1 MSEKQDFLVEIG
13 VEELPPKSLLQLS
26 LAFEKAI
33 ADQLTS
39 ARLNFADTKSFATP
53 RRLAVLVSQLDESQ
67 PSQEKESLGPAV
79 KAAFDENGEPTQA
92 AQGFARKVGVE
103 VKDLAQVDTEK
114 GPRLAFKEVEQGAQ
128 TSTLLAPIIEHALD
142 KLPIAK
148 RMRWGSRREEFVRPV
163 HWVLVLFGRQLVDA
177 TIMGLKT
184 TSSTRGH
191 RFHANKEIGVGEP
204 ALYSSILE
212 KEGAVTADFEIRRD
226 MIRQSVI
233 SAAETTGGSAV
244 ITDDLLNEV
253 TALVEKPVALAGKF
267 DESFL
272 KVPSEALVSSMK
284 EHQKY
289 FHVVDKGDELLPAFI
304 TVANIESQ
312 DPSAVISGNERVIR
326 PRLADAAFFYETDLK
341 IPFENF
347 RERLK
352 PVVFQTKLG
361 TVFDKTERV
370 SVLASAL
377 APLVSASAEDCLRAG
392 KLCKNDLVTDMVGE
406 FADLQGLMGRYY
418 AKAAGENSDVAEAMH
433 EQYLPRFAGD
443 DLPKTAVGT
452 AVALADRLDTLTG
465 IFGIEQLPTGSKDP
479 FALRRASLGVLR
491 ILVEGKLNASLREL
505 LSSAHNQHQSLSA
518 DGIETLLTYM
528 LDRFSSW
535 FDDLGVPAESF
546 IAVRALDI
554 DDPLDIYHRTMAVTE
569 FSKTAEAPALA
580 AANKRVSNILSKSEA
595 TTAEVNKTLLSE
607 EAEKTL
613 FDALS
618 HAQSDLVP
626 LMKAKDYSAALARLA
641 SLREPIDA
649 FFDQVMVMSDD
660 LSLRNNRLALLVML
674 RSLFISIAD
683 ISLLP

>member
-1 MSEKQDFLVEIG
+1 
-13 VEELPPKSLLQLS
+13 
-26 LAFEKAI
+26 
-33 ADQLTS
+33 
-39 ARLNFADTKSFATP
+39 
-53 RRLAVLVSQLDESQ
+53 
-67 PSQEKESLGPAV
+67 
-79 KAAFDENGEPTQA
+79 
-92 AQGFARKVGVE
+92 
-103 VKDLAQVDTEK
+103 
-114 GPRLAFKEVEQGAQ
+114 
-128 TSTLLAPIIEHALD
+128 
-142 KLPIAK
+142 
-148 RMRWGSRREEFVRPV
+148 
-163 HWVLVLFGRQLVDA
+163 
-177 TIMGLKT
+177 
-184 TSSTRGH
+184 
-191 RFHANKEIGVGEP
+191 
-204 ALYSSILE
+204 
-212 KEGAVTADFEIRRD
+212 
-226 MIRQSVI
+226 
-233 SAAETTGGSAV
+233 
-244 ITDDLLNEV
+244 
-253 TALVEKPVALAGKF
+253 
-267 DESFL
+267 
-272 KVPSEALVSSMK
+272 
-284 EHQKY
+284 
-289 FHVVDKGDELLPAFI
+289 
-304 TVANIESQ
+304 
-312 DPSAVISGNERVIR
+312 
-326 PRLADAAFFYETDLK
+326 
-341 IPFENF
+341 
-347 RERLK
+347 
-352 PVVFQTKLG
+352 
-361 TVFDKTERV
+361 
-370 SVLASAL
+370 
-377 APLVSASAEDCLRAG
+377 
-392 KLCKNDLVTDMVGE
+392 MVGE

-491 ILVEGKLNASLREL
+491 ILVEGKFNASLREL